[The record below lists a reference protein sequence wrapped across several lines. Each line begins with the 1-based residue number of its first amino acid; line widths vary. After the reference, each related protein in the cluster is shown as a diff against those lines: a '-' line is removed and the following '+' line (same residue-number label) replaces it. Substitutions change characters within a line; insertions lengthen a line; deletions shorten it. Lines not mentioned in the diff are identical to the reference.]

1 MKKLLMMAL
10 ILLGAVIFL
19 GTNYAF
25 AKGPHGHMHG
35 KSYFDAMDTDKDGK
49 ISHDEY
55 MAKYEKRF
63 KAMDTNQDGFLTN
76 EECSKAWGKHKE
88 AIKHKM
94 QEKCSQGKA
103 GTAPTEVS
111 PEETKKKSN

>member
-1 MKKLLMMAL
+1 MKKILMMIIILLGAL
-10 ILLGAVIFL
+10 ILLGI
-19 GTNYAF
+19 NYTF
-25 AKGPHGHMHG
+25 AGGPHGYMHG
-35 KSYFDAMDTDKDGK
+35 KSYFDAMDTDNDGK
-49 ISHDEY
+49 ISHDEH
-55 MAKYEKRF
+55 MAKCEKRF
-63 KAMDTNQDGFLTN
+63 KAMDTDQDGFLTN
-76 EECSKAWGKHKE
+76 EECSKVWGKHKE